1 VTRNEEENPGT
12 DLYLLAAGRNHLRIL
27 PKSEYLS
34 TPGIN
39 ASASGLGE
47 CSVPLQSLDVLKAIF
62 LTLS

>member
-27 PKSEYLS
+27 PEPEYLS
-34 TPGIN
+34 TPGID

-47 CSVPLQSLDVLKAIF
+47 FSLPLQSLDDLKATF